1 MAVNRYCASFAML
14 VLAGTSLPASAADRM
29 RPGQWVGTTIVG
41 ARTFPSSS
49 CVSREDAAAMNG
61 DAGSIKAYLETIIP
75 PSICKI
81 ADVKTVGNQIVYT
94 ATCGGQPPRIVTTAY
109 HGDSSEGSDT
119 IGTKT
124 QAKLTGPCSK

>member
-1 MAVNRYCASFAML
+1 MVKKYGASFAIL
-14 VLAGTSLPASAADRM
+14 VLAGISLPASAADRM
-29 RPGQWVGTTIVG
+29 RPGQWVGTTVVG

-49 CVSREDAAAMNG
+49 CISNADAAAMNG
-61 DAGSIKAYLETIIP
+61 DAGSIKSYLETIIP

-81 ADVKTVGNQIVYT
+81 ADVKAVGNQIVYT
-94 ATCGGQPPRIVTTAY
+94 AICADQPPRIVTTSY